1 MKRTRKEQAPLT
13 PKQVKFCANY
23 VATSNGAQSAIA
35 AGYSPGSATIQAV
48 HMLRRKDI
56 QEEIKRLNDEGN
68 SAAIATAK
76 ERAEF
81 WTKIMLD
88 EEQSMKDRLRASE
101 LLGKS
106 GGDFLERR
114 EITGPDGSPLV
125 APDIHV
131 HFTDGTQEG

>member
-1 MKRTRKEQAPLT
+1 
-13 PKQVKFCANY
+13 
-23 VATSNGAQSAIA
+23 
-35 AGYSPGSATIQAV
+35 
-48 HMLRRKDI
+48 
-56 QEEIKRLNDEGN
+56 
-68 SAAIATAK
+68 
-76 ERAEF
+76 
-81 WTKIMLD
+81 MLD

-131 HFTDGTQEG
+131 HFTDGAQEG